1 MERPDGNK
9 GTSGMPISRVVMVV
23 GVISITL
30 SISFGVQSQG
40 VSQDCGVDVVEL
52 YVEGDPETRALR
64 ERSETEFQMKWLAR
78 IRCIAEQGDTEAQL
92 KLGIAYRDGSDGPPQ
107 DYTEAAK
114 WFHKAAEQENA
125 MAQFN
130 LGLLYENGRGVPQ
143 DYVQAHMW
151 YNLAAAGFDW
161 RDESRRRAFERRDG
175 VALRMTSQQI
185 VEAQRLARE
194 WWEKAKK

>member
-1 MERPDGNK
+1 M
-9 GTSGMPISRVVMVV
+9 SISRIMIVV
-23 GVISITL
+23 GIISIAL

-40 VSQDCGVDVVEL
+40 VSQDCGEDVIER
-52 YVEGDPETRALR
+52 YVQGDSELR
-64 ERSETEFQMKWLAR
+64 ERSETQLQFKWLTR
-78 IRCIAEQGDTEAQL
+78 NRCLAEQGDSEAQL

-114 WFHKAAEQENA
+114 WFHKAAEQGNA

-130 LGLLYENGRGVPQ
+130 LGLLYENGRGVTQ
-143 DYVQAHMW
+143 DYVRAHMW

-161 RDESRRRAFERRDG
+161 RGRPSRWAFEHRDG
-175 VALRMTSQQI
+175 LALRMNSQQI

-194 WWEKAKK
+194 WWEEAKKSKKGIGSN